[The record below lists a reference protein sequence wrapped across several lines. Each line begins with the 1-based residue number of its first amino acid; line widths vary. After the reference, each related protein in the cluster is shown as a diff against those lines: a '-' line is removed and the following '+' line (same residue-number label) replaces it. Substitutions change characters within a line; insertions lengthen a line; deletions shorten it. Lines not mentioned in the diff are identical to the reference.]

1 MNEVKRNLKELC
13 DKSYA
18 GNNAYKL
25 YLYALPTNP
34 KDSHIFSGKISSTT
48 SSCGFAAKEGRGGDG
63 VGY

>member
-18 GNNAYKL
+18 GNNAFKL

-34 KDSHIFSGKISSTT
+34 QDSNVYRNADPYPPSH
-48 SSCGFAAKEGRGGDG
+48 CGEA
-63 VGY
+63 VP